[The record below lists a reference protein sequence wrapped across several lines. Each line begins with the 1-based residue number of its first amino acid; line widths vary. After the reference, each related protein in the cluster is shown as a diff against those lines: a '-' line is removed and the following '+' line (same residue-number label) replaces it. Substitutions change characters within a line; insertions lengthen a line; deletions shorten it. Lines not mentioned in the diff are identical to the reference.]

1 MTTATTPTGATTATP
16 AAPPTTNL
24 GDQQAAPRPR
34 QALTE
39 ETSDKNS
46 LNGTSVLLFK
56 LYICNACGLVYDEA
70 KGDPDSG
77 LPPGTRF
84 ADIPDDWACPLC
96 GVTKTDFSPYTP
108 PDPSQLRATGTGA
121 SAVAL
126 PRRSAPGVVIV
137 GAGKAGWQLAENL
150 RALDPR
156 LPITLV
162 TACAGH
168 VYDKPL
174 LSVALA
180 RQLPLE
186 RLVKET
192 GSAAAQRLN
201 LRLLAHTHAVRV
213 CPSTRILRTTAGN
226 LPYTDLVLAHGAQAN
241 LPAHLP
247 AHLCWRINHLT
258 AYQGL
263 RTALGARPQRVVIIG
278 AGLIGSELANDLA
291 LGGHRVTLLDTQDQ
305 PLARWQAQH
314 AGEQVLQAWHQLP
327 IEFVGR
333 VQVASVEATPQGR
346 VVHTQDGRTL
356 ACDQVVVAT
365 GLHTPS
371 RLAISAGL
379 AWEQGIAV
387 HPTTLATN
395 QPHIHALGDCISLNG
410 QASRYIEPIGRQA
423 RTLAAKLAARAH
435 TPAGQA
441 LNTPQPYEARPTVV
455 RVKTTSCPL
464 TLH

>member
-1 MTTATTPTGATTATP
+1 MTATATP
-16 AAPPTTNL
+16 AALPTASL
-24 GDQQAAPRPR
+24 GAQQAAPQSR
-34 QALTE
+34 QGLAR

-46 LNGTSVLLFK
+46 HNGTSVLLFA

-77 LPPGTRF
+77 LAPGTRF

-108 PDPSQLRATGTGA
+108 PDARQLRAASSGA
-121 SAVAL
+121 CAVAR

-150 RALDPR
+150 RALDVQ
-156 LPITLV
+156 LAITLV

-168 VYDKPL
+168 VYDKPM

-180 RQLPLE
+180 RQVPPE
-186 RLVKET
+186 RLVKEQ
-192 GSAAAQRLN
+192 GADAARRLN
-201 LRLLAHTHAVRV
+201 VRLLTHAHAVRIV
-213 CPSTRILRTTAGN
+213 PSTRILRTTAGN

-247 AHLCWRINHLT
+247 AHLCWRINHLA

-263 RTALGARPQRVVIIG
+263 RTALGTAPQRVVIIG

-291 LGGHRVTLLDTQDQ
+291 LGGHQVSLLDTQDQ

-314 AGEQVLQAWHQLP
+314 AGEQVLQAWHSLP
-327 IEFVGR
+327 IDFVGG
-333 VQVASVEATPQGR
+333 VQVTSVVATPEGR
-346 VVHTQDGRTL
+346 VVHTQDGRAF
-356 ACDQVVVAT
+356 ACHQVVVAT
-365 GLHTPS
+365 GLHTPN
-371 RLAISAGL
+371 RLAMSAGL
-379 AWEQGIAV
+379 AWDQGIAV
-387 HPTTLATN
+387 DPTTLATSDA
-395 QPHIHALGDCISLNG
+395 HIHALGDCISLNG
-410 QASRYIEPIGRQA
+410 QASRYTEPIGRQA
-423 RTLAAKLAARAH
+423 RTLAAKLATRTRPPRQAPLD
-435 TPAGQA
+435 TP
-441 LNTPQPYEARPTVV
+441 LPYEARPVVV